1 MGQVGRDKVNESLY
15 LMNHGICVG
24 HVFSILHAGA
34 AMSANHTVNL
44 FLDFSWLVIVKSRKM
59 WGK

>member
-24 HVFSILHAGA
+24 HAAPVLHARA
-34 AMSANHTVNL
+34 AMFANHTINL